1 MGNPADLISQN
12 EKREVLR
19 NDRLVRTTYHSVAQA
34 FIDEDRGDRF
44 SVLEKTTVTGSSP
57 IGRYPKLPS
66 GPWSEGPGGG
76 PEPSLGYSINEIE
89 PVGEPHERER
99 AVERNTALGE
109 VGSVGAERGRFRRR
123 I

>member
-1 MGNPADLISQN
+1 MGIGTGEMAT
-12 EKREVLR
+12 KREVLR
-19 NDRLVRTTYHSVAQA
+19 NDKLARNTYFAHANDVELELGGRLAKVIT
-34 FIDEDRGDRF
+34 
-44 SVLEKTTVTGSSP
+44 TTVTGSAP
-57 IGRYPKLPS
+57 VIQYPKLPT

>member
-44 SVLEKTTVTGSSP
+44 SVLNNSY
-57 IGRYPKLPS
+57 RLLPNRQVPQAS
-66 GPWSEGPGGG
+66 KRP
-76 PEPSLGYSINEIE
+76 L
-89 PVGEPHERER
+89 V
-99 AVERNTALGE
+99 
-109 VGSVGAERGRFRRR
+109 
-123 I
+123 